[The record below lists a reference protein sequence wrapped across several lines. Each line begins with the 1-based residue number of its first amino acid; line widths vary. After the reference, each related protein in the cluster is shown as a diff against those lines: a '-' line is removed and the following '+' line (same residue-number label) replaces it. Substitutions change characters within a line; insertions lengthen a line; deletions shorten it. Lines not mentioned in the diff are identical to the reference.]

1 MISITSLQPKQQGN
15 MIQRDAEQL
24 VSHLRH
30 LIMLTEGVLT
40 KADTVQQDEHGPWL
54 RIMTGKSH
62 VLRRGYY
69 MTRILPLTPK
79 DEAENKTMAGKEK
92 GFFSRSPWKELIKTG
107 RLGTDKLTEALSL
120 ALEEMIK
127 NKSSSN

>member
-1 MISITSLQPKQQGN
+1 MILTTHQRPKPQGN
-15 MIQRDAEQL
+15 MIQRDSEQS
-24 VSHLRH
+24 VIHPCS
-30 LIMLTEGVLT
+30 MLTEGVLT
-40 KADTVQQDEHGPWL
+40 KADTVQQDEYEPWL
-54 RIMTGKSH
+54 RIMSGKSH

-69 MTRILPLTPK
+69 MTRLLPLTPK
-79 DEAENKTMAGKEK
+79 DEAENKTMAGKQK
-92 GFFSRSPWKELIKTG
+92 GFFSRSPWKELNKSN

>member
-1 MISITSLQPKQQGN
+1 MIRRG
-15 MIQRDAEQL
+15 AEQL

-30 LIMLTEGVLT
+30 GSMLTEGVLT

-79 DEAENKTMAGKEK
+79 DEAENKTMAAKEK
-92 GFFSRSPWKELIKTG
+92 GFFPRSIWKELKETG
-107 RLGTDKLTEALSL
+107 RLGTHKLTEALSL

-127 NKSSSN
+127 DKSPSS